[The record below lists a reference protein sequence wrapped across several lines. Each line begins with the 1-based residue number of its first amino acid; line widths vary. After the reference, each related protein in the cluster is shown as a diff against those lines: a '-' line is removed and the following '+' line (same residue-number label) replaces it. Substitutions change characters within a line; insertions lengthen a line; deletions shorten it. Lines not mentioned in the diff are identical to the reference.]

1 MGYIGYVECAYD
13 YILCIF
19 FEKKLLNIVRLVLD
33 KPSDVNYTEYMMRI
47 KDGWSTVKFP
57 KWGVEVRVSHPNFH
71 NGVTEIIMPG

>member
-1 MGYIGYVECAYD
+1 M
-13 YILCIF
+13 
-19 FEKKLLNIVRLVLD
+19 NIARLVLD